1 MKRLNHFVSPFILF
15 LALLVLSSCDQ
26 SIDLRTVQLN
36 KEGSQALKSEQPESA
51 RQKFIE
57 AMNYDPLLP
66 ELQINLG
73 LSYELSKDDE
83 KALQQYEGS
92 VSLVKSEQQKFVA
105 LYNQAQLLGRLK
117 KVDEALVKYQQ
128 ALEIIPSSKEVKTNI
143 ELLIQDKQSGQGQ
156 GSGENKD
163 QNEDQNK
170 DQKQDKNKDQKND
183 KDQKENQ
190 DENQKDKDKKDKDQ
204 TEKTAKSSPQYKPR
218 EFKGELSPADIK
230 KILGEIKQQEQKIR
244 AEYNKKNDFKEQPR
258 DKDW

>member
-1 MKRLNHFVSPFILF
+1 MRRWVLF
-15 LALLVLSSCDQ
+15 LAIVALSSCDQ
-26 SIDLRTVQLN
+26 SVDLRTVQLN
-36 KEGSQALKSEQPESA
+36 KEGGQAIKSEQPESA

-57 AMNYDPLLP
+57 ALIYDPLLA

-83 KALQQYEGS
+83 RALQQYEGS
-92 VSLVKSEQQKFVA
+92 MSLAKSEQQKFVA
-105 LYNQAQLLGRLK
+105 LYNQGQLLGRLK
-117 KVDEALVKYQQ
+117 KVDEALAKYQQ
-128 ALEIIPSSKEVKTNI
+128 ALEISPSSKEVKTNI

-156 GSGENKD
+156 GAGENKD

-170 DQKQDKNKDQKND
+170 DQKQDQNKDQKND

-190 DENQKDKDKKDKDQ
+190 DENQKEKDQ
-204 TEKTAKSSPQYKPR
+204 EEKTAKSSPQYKPR
-218 EFKGELSPADIK
+218 EFKGELTPADIK